1 MSTDT
6 LIIRGCSSVST
17 ESFISFIARQ
27 KQLKTVNICGSR
39 KILSGLKDLTEAV
52 FDLMKNVTSLD
63 ISDNSVQYLHGLGTM
78 TQLQHLYM
86 NNLDSPGSVI
96 ASSLS
101 CLDTSHLVTWQA
113 RNISMQSSDLA
124 NILSQR

>member
-1 MSTDT
+1 M
-6 LIIRGCSSVST
+6 
-17 ESFISFIARQ
+17 
-27 KQLKTVNICGSR
+27 
-39 KILSGLKDLTEAV
+39 KILSGLKDQTEAV
-52 FDLMKNVTSLD
+52 FDLMKNVTCLD
-63 ISDNSVQYLHGLGTM
+63 ISENSVQYLHGLGTI

-124 NILSQR
+124 RILSQRNFCKLTWLDLSHGGDSVVTDQV

>member
-1 MSTDT
+1 MK
-6 LIIRGCSSVST
+6 GCTSVST
-17 ESFISFIARQ
+17 DAFISFIAKQ
-27 KQLKTVNICGSR
+27 KQLKSINMCGSR
-39 KILSGLKDLTEAV
+39 KILSGLKDQTEAV
-52 FDLMKNVTSLD
+52 FDLMKNVTWLD
-63 ISDNSVQYLHGLGTM
+63 ISDNSVHYLHGLGKL

-113 RNISMQSSDLA
+113 RNISMQNADLA
-124 NILSQR
+124 RILSQR